1 MPGLV
6 EHPPVAVAARTP
18 RSRTAYADNLK
29 VVLVIG
35 VIIAH
40 VTMAW
45 TGMSTWVFDEPPI
58 REPLLSLLSATEVIG
73 GMFGMALFFVIA
85 GMFTP
90 SSLARKGL
98 RRFLTD
104 RTVRL
109 GIPMAF
115 FMIVL
120 SPIVEYADPENAG
133 WTQGFWRFAVE
144 VWSEIVPGPTWFLGV
159 LLALSAAYALI
170 RTVRPSAAVAS
181 SPVRASCLVL
191 AGGIVCVASYLVRI
205 EAPIGVEYW
214 HLNLAQAPAWVVGF
228 TLGVLG
234 GEHGWFEHLSPAM
247 TRGLFRAAWAAVAGT
262 AVFVGAASAT
272 GADIN
277 LFFGG
282 GAWQS
287 FVVTAFEGVLAIS
300 MSLWLIDVFRRRVN
314 HQGRLGRALGRAAFA
329 AFVVHQVVLVELVL
343 VTHNVAW
350 PPEAEYLFVG
360 VLGVAGS
367 FAVGALVVRLP
378 GISRAM

>member
-1 MPGLV
+1 MPDLV
-6 EHPPVAVAARTP
+6 EHPPAGVAARTP
-18 RSRTAYADNLK
+18 RSRTVYADNLK
-29 VVLVIG
+29 VVLVTG

-58 REPLLSLLSATEVIG
+58 REPLLSLLSAMEVIG

-98 RRFLTD
+98 RRFLAD

-109 GIPMAF
+109 GIPMVF

-159 LLALSAAYALI
+159 LLALSMAYALL
-170 RTVRPSAAVAS
+170 RTVRPSAAAS
-181 SPVRASCLVL
+181 SPVRASRLVL
-191 AGGIVCVASYLVRI
+191 AGGIVCLASYLVRI

-234 GEHGWFEHLSPAM
+234 GERGWFEHLSPTM
-247 TRGLFRAAWAAVAGT
+247 SRGLFRAAWAAVAGT
-262 AVFVGAASAT
+262 AVFVGTASAT
-272 GADIN
+272 GADID

-282 GAWQS
+282 GTWQS

-300 MSLWLIDVFRRRVN
+300 MSLWLIDVFRRRAN

-343 VTHNVAW
+343 VTHHLPW
-350 PPEAEYLFVG
+350 PPEAEYLFVA
-360 VLGVAGS
+360 VLGVAAS
-367 FAVGALVVRLP
+367 FAVAVLVVRLP
-378 GISRAM
+378 GLSRVV